1 MRATVNS
8 VRSTPAGCRS
18 SGTSCFCAPHKVLQR
33 PRRATVVS
41 EAASSSSAKDFT
53 GLSSLRFAK
62 PTSAEMLDLMDEWTS
77 RDCNHGFAGASVS
90 APELPAGVQNG
101 GFMITKTRKKV
112 GSGRDVYNAAVGA
125 VQSWAHLQLGW
136 NCTTNPAMKVGAT
149 ICSATQTVVPW
160 SVLPA
165 RVTYMNEGSEQFE
178 DGPGQRFALGMC
190 SLSGHQLAGEER
202 FAVDM
207 HADGSVWYDVF
218 LFSKPDTLLAL
229 VSLPV
234 VKIMQIRY
242 VNDSASAVAAAVKA

>member
-207 HADGSVWYDVF
+207 HADGSVW
-218 LFSKPDTLLAL
+218 
-229 VSLPV
+229 
-234 VKIMQIRY
+234 
-242 VNDSASAVAAAVKA
+242 